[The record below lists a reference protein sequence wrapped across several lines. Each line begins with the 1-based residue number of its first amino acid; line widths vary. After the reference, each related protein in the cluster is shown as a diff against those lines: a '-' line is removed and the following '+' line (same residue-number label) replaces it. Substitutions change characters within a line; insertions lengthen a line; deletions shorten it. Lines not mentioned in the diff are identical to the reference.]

1 MYNIVESN
9 IFSNIKSP
17 YKWGQDGL
25 LQFLPPQLRSPIL
38 SGFFSLGRFMSGVSR
53 NFGAADFP
61 LTS

>member
-25 LQFLPPQLRSPIL
+25 LQFLPPQLE
-38 SGFFSLGRFMSGVSR
+38 
-53 NFGAADFP
+53 
-61 LTS
+61 